1 MKTIRIFSITV
12 IISVMVITA
21 VSQEV
26 SQGYIITDK
35 QDLKASSV
43 KNQQY
48 TGTCWSFATTSF
60 IESELMRMGKPEY
73 DLSEMFFV
81 RYAYIQKGIDY
92 VRYQG
97 KTNFG
102 EGGQAHDVLNVI
114 KKYGFSDQ
122 KYYEGNT
129 YDPGKY
135 NHGELEAMLK
145 AVLDVVISKPNK
157 KLTPVWDKAYVSI
170 IDSYLGELP
179 ESVKEKKVSHST
191 IGFAA
196 ETGFKPNDYV
206 EITSF
211 TNYPFYEQVILQIPD
226 NWSNDLY
233 YNVPLTDLMSV
244 MNNSLNMGYTFV
256 WDGDMSH
263 RGFSHKNGVAI
274 VPEGDVQFDTPAPEK
289 FITPEFRQQEF
300 DNLTTNDDHLM
311 HIVGLGTDQNGTNY
325 YKTKN
330 SWGTDRGKFGGYL
343 YMSEQ
348 FVRLNTIAILVHK
361 STIPKEIKEKLKI
374 K

>member
-1 MKTIRIFSITV
+1 MKTRILYILFALLNLATY
-12 IISVMVITA
+12 ISYA
-21 VSQEV
+21 QETTT
-26 SQGYIITDK
+26 GYNFTDK
-35 QDLKASSV
+35 TNMKVSSV

-60 IESELMRMGKPEY
+60 IESELLRMGKPEY

-81 RYAYIQKGIDY
+81 RYAYVQKGIDY

-122 KYYEGNT
+122 KYFEGNT
-129 YDPGKY
+129 YDPGTY
-135 NHGELEAMLK
+135 NHGELDAMLK

-157 KLTPVWDKAYVSI
+157 KLTPVWDEAYVSI
-170 IDSYLGELP
+170 IDTYLGELP
-179 ESVKEKKVSHST
+179 ENIKEKNVSHSAL
-191 IGFAA
+191 GFAV
-196 ETGFKPNDYV
+196 ETGFNPNDYV

-226 NWSNDLY
+226 NWSRDLY
-233 YNVPLTDLMSV
+233 YNVPLTDLMAV

-256 WDGDMSH
+256 WDGDMSQ

-274 VPEGDVQFDTPAPEK
+274 VPEGDVRFDTLATEK

-311 HIVGLGTDQNGTNY
+311 HIVGLGIDQNGTSY

-330 SWGTDRGKFGGYL
+330 SWGTDRNTLGGYL
-343 YMSEQ
+343 YMSES
-348 FVRLNTIAILVHK
+348 FVKLNTIAILVHK
-361 STIPKEIKEKLKI
+361 NTIPKELKEKLKI